1 MANVFFQV
9 TGFKLKYF
17 EISLCSTPLTTSKN
31 MIAMAA
37 IAQLCLF
44 YKIYCQALSIIA
56 FFTFILKINL
66 QLSREMIQSSK
77 QMTQLVN

>member
-1 MANVFFQV
+1 MVNDFFQV
-9 TGFKLKYF
+9 TGFKLKHF

-37 IAQLCLF
+37 IAQLCSF
-44 YKIYCQALSIIA
+44 YKIFHQALSIIA
-56 FFTFILKINL
+56 FFTFILKTNL
-66 QLSREMIQSSK
+66 QLSKEMMQSSK